1 MTVAWAN
8 PSLSLRIE
16 QVVKHSCR
24 LANDVLSLR
33 RGSRNGD
40 LYRYVLFVV
49 FLRALRLDTE
59 WNFRNDLDR
68 LSSKQ
73 FLKGDRG
80 MCAHEQMFA
89 RDHEHTVRGH
99 NAEEHAY
106 NEAKFGHRKGVP

>member
-1 MTVAWAN
+1 MTVAWAT

-16 QVVKHSCR
+16 LVEKHSCR
-24 LANDVLSLR
+24 LANDVLLLR

-59 WNFRNDLDR
+59 WNLRNDLDG
-68 LSSKQ
+68 LSSKH
-73 FLKGDRG
+73 FLQGDCG

-89 RDHEHTVRGH
+89 RYHEHTVRGH

-106 NEAKFGHRKGVP
+106 DEAKFRHRKGVP